1 MENLAHKYLS
11 TKELSDILGL
21 NPCTLRCWRMRKQGP
36 PWVKIGRVARYAVS
50 AVNAWIEKQQKG

>member
-1 MENLAHKYLS
+1 
-11 TKELSDILGL
+11 
-21 NPCTLRCWRMRKQGP
+21 MRKQGP